1 MWIPQIFM
9 AFGFIVFL
17 IALVDD
23 LIVDLQGGTQSH
35 LAAAADG
42 DEMPVE
48 R

>member
-1 MWIPQIFM
+1 M
-9 AFGFIVFL
+9 AFGFVVFL

-23 LIVDLQGGTQSH
+23 LITDLSGGTQSH
-35 LAAAADG
+35 LAAASNG